1 MLGDPAL
8 VDRAIAHELT
18 HIAQADVAT
27 IVWEEPLEKWLFTRL
42 PKGEHLN
49 RIVHLGFL
57 GPLLVLVGSSID
69 YSDRPWEQ
77 EAEWFSDG
85 C

>member
-1 MLGDPAL
+1 MY
-8 VDRAIAHELT
+8 DRREKTSQHELT

-27 IVWEEPLEKWLFTRL
+27 ITLEEPLEKWLFTKIPNGQR
-42 PKGEHLN
+42 LN
-49 RIVHLGFL
+49 RVVHLGFL

-69 YSDRPWEQ
+69 YWDRPWEQ